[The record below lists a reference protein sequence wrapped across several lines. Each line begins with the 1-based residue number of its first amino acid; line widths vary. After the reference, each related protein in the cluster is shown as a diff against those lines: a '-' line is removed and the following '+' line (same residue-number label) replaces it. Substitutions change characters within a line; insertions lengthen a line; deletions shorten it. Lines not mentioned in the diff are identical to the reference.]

1 MTSYKKID
9 LIKLYIEDSFVFLDD
24 KKLLIKTPIIYF
36 EYREDHIILKIKNN
50 AENHVKFL
58 QLCTH
63 IERLFKTKDIKT
75 NINNSLEIKVLIN
88 QSSKFYDINGKLI
101 NSIKN
106 GGKIICSIECFNGT
120 MSLVELLYIK

>member
-9 LIKLYIEDSFVFLDD
+9 LIKLYVKESSIFLDD

-36 EYREDHIILKIKNN
+36 DYKEDHIILKIKNN

-63 IERLFKTKDIKT
+63 IERLFKTKGIKT

-88 QSSKFYDINGKLI
+88 EISKFYDINASPI
-101 NSIKN
+101 NNIKH
-106 GGKIICSIECFNGT
+106 GGKIICSLECFNGT

>member
-88 QSSKFYDINGKLI
+88 EISKFYDINGKLI

>member
-9 LIKLYIEDSFVFLDD
+9 LIKLYIKDSFVFLDD

-36 EYREDHIILKIKNN
+36 DYGEDHIILKIKNN
-50 AENHVKFL
+50 AENHVKFI

-75 NINNSLEIKVLIN
+75 NINNSLDIKVLIN
-88 QSSKFYDINGKLI
+88 DNSKFYDINGKSI
-101 NSIKN
+101 NNIKN
-106 GGKIICSIECFNGT
+106 GGKIICSIECFNRT

>member
-9 LIKLYIEDSFVFLDD
+9 LIKLYIEDSFIFLDD

-63 IERLFKTKDIKT
+63 IERLFKTKNIKT

-88 QSSKFYDINGKLI
+88 DNSKFYDINGKLI

-106 GGKIICSIECFNGT
+106 GGKIICSLECFNGT

>member
-88 QSSKFYDINGKLI
+88 DNSKFYDINGKLI

>member
-9 LIKLYIEDSFVFLDD
+9 LIKLYIEDSFIFLDD

-63 IERLFKTKDIKT
+63 IERLFKTKNIKT

-88 QSSKFYDINGKLI
+88 DNSKFYDINGKLI

>member
-88 QSSKFYDINGKLI
+88 DNSKFYDINGKFI